1 MSASARFKRIRSKLK
16 TYNLSPLPR
25 LHGHFVFFKL
35 VTPVRVDLLIIM
47 RFAGRC
53 TTLRIDRDVVAAER
67 ISSQAT
73 VVTTSLSFRHAH
85 DDQTLFCC
93 LNVLIRPV
101 NDRQIKGN

>member
-1 MSASARFKRIRSKLK
+1 
-16 TYNLSPLPR
+16 
-25 LHGHFVFFKL
+25 
-35 VTPVRVDLLIIM
+35 M

-101 NDRQIKGN
+101 NDRQIKGNSPAKNGAFGFTGKKVDIGPSLG

>member
-1 MSASARFKRIRSKLK
+1 
-16 TYNLSPLPR
+16 
-25 LHGHFVFFKL
+25 
-35 VTPVRVDLLIIM
+35 M

-93 LNVLIRPV
+93 LNVFIRPV
-101 NDRQIKGN
+101 NDRQMN